1 MNRQKIKWGKI
12 DLMSL
17 IIILIPI
24 TLTLYLYNRLPDQ
37 LAVHFGTNGEANGY
51 QGKFSFL
58 LTSVLFLLA
67 IPLLVKFIRYIDPKK
82 ENYDKFETTFD
93 MFRLIFTAFL
103 SVMYISMIYINLGYS
118 VNIQMIVLIGIGL
131 LFIYLGKTMSRIRF
145 NYTMGIRTP
154 WTLASEDVWQRTH
167 RFAGPLWLI
176 GGIVMLIIA
185 FLPGSLAFILMF
197 IIVAIIAIVPILYS
211 YFIYIKD
218 RSE

>member
-1 MNRQKIKWGKI
+1 MNRPKIKWGKI

-24 TLTLYLYNRLPDQ
+24 TLTLYLYNRLPNQ

-58 LTSVLFLLA
+58 LTSVLFLIG
-67 IPLLVKFIRYIDPKK
+67 IPLLLKITRYIDPKRK
-82 ENYDKFETTFD
+82 NYDKFETTFD

-131 LFIYLGKTMSRIRF
+131 LFMYLGKTMSRIHF

-167 RFAGPLWLI
+167 RFAGPLWFI
-176 GGIVMLIIA
+176 GGIVILILA
-185 FLPGSLAFILMF
+185 FLPGSLAFIILL

-211 YFIYIKD
+211 YFIYKKD
-218 RSE
+218 